1 MIQAL
6 FAAIDHKDA
15 AEFGTFLTD
24 DCVFRFGNQPAV
36 QGRDAVQ
43 QYVGGFF
50 SSVKAL
56 SHDIQQK
63 WRTDDA
69 VICHG
74 VVTYTRHDGSLLAV
88 PFCNV
93 LKTVGDHVQEYLI
106 FADTSA
112 LYAG

>member
-6 FAAIDHKDA
+6 FAAIDRKDA
-15 AEFGTFLTD
+15 DAFSAFLTD

-36 QGRDAVQ
+36 SGRADVQ
-43 QYVGGFF
+43 AYVTGFF
-50 SSVKAL
+50 SSVQAL
-56 SHDIQQK
+56 SHRIDQR
-63 WRTDDA
+63 WHTGDA

-74 VVTYTRHDGSLLAV
+74 AVTYTRHDGSLLTV

-93 LKTVGDHVQEYLI
+93 LNLAGDLVREYLI